1 MVGPTNFK
9 NKISEP
15 EIVQRLALVF
25 SLICIFGC
33 SPVMVRPSP
42 EGRPD
47 LQGIPASDL
56 IEALRVSQAD
66 LRSLDA
72 LGKISVS
79 TSENRL
85 RASQVVL
92 VQAPDAFRIEV
103 LAPFGISYV
112 VAADGEALATLST
125 QDNVLYRGRPDQ
137 QTIAEVIGI
146 ALAPRDMTSLL
157 LGRPPVEA
165 DELASLW
172 TSNPPANDA
181 PIKTDAPAVFL
192 HAGDSADASVVIG
205 FAKLQAD
212 RYEQIVPVSFQ
223 RIARNGQSLLQAG
236 FEDFVLVEDVLVPR
250 RIRLQT
256 LSTDAIVE
264 YRELT
269 PNKLMPASM
278 FQIATP
284 PGTREIRLLP
294 AGP

>member
-9 NKISEP
+9 NKTSELK
-15 EIVQRLALVF
+15 IVHRLALVF
-25 SLICIFGC
+25 SLVCIFGC

-56 IEALRVSQAD
+56 IAALRVSQAD

-79 TSENRL
+79 TPENRL

-112 VAADGEALATLST
+112 VAADGESLATLST

-157 LGRPPVEA
+157 LGRPPVKA

-172 TSNPPANDA
+172 TSNPPANDTPA
-181 PIKTDAPAVFL
+181 KTGAPAVFL
-192 HAGDSADASVVIG
+192 HAGDGEDASVVIG
-205 FAKLQAD
+205 FTKLQAD
-212 RYEQIVPVSFQ
+212 RHEQIIPVSFQ
-223 RIARNGQSLLQAG
+223 RIARNGQKLLQAR
-236 FEDFVLVEDVLVPR
+236 FEDFLLVEEVLVPR

-256 LSTDAIVE
+256 LSTDAVVE

-269 PNKLMPASM
+269 PNKLMPPSM

-284 PGTREIRLLP
+284 PGTREIQLLP
-294 AGP
+294 TTP

>member
-1 MVGPTNFK
+1 MVEPINFTNR
-9 NKISEP
+9 ISEP
-15 EIVQRLALVF
+15 KIVQRLALVF
-25 SLICIFGC
+25 SLVCIFGC
-33 SPVMVRPSP
+33 SSTMVQPSP
-42 EGRPD
+42 ESRRD
-47 LQGIPASDL
+47 LQGIPANDL
-56 IEALRVSQAD
+56 IAALRASQAD

-79 TSENRL
+79 TPENRL

-92 VQAPDAFRIEV
+92 VQSPDAFRIEV

-112 VAADGEALATLST
+112 IAADGEALTTLST

-146 ALAPRDMTSLL
+146 GLAPRDMTSLL
-157 LGRPPVEA
+157 LGRPPAKA

-172 TSNPPANDA
+172 TSNRPASDA
-181 PIKTDAPAVFL
+181 SANTDAPVVFL
-192 HAGDSADASVVIG
+192 HAGDSEDASVVIG
-205 FAKLQAD
+205 FTKLHAD
-212 RYEQIVPVSFQ
+212 RYEKVVPVSFQ
-223 RIARNGQSLLQAG
+223 RIARNGQKLLQAS

-256 LSTDAIVE
+256 LSTNAVIE
-264 YRELT
+264 YSELA

-284 PGTREIRLLP
+284 PGAREISLSP
-294 AGP
+294 AAP

>member
-1 MVGPTNFK
+1 
-9 NKISEP
+9 
-15 EIVQRLALVF
+15 
-25 SLICIFGC
+25 
-33 SPVMVRPSP
+33 MVRPSP
-42 EGRPD
+42 EGRPE
-47 LQGIPASDL
+47 LEGAPASDL
-56 IEALRVSQAD
+56 IAALRVAQED
-66 LRSLDA
+66 RRSLDA

-79 TSENRL
+79 TPGNRL

-137 QTIAEVIGI
+137 ETIAEVIGI
-146 ALAPRDMTSLL
+146 ALSPRDMASLL
-157 LGRPPVEA
+157 LGRPPVKA

-181 PIKTDAPAVFL
+181 PKKTVAPAVFL
-192 HAGDSADASVVIG
+192 HAGDSEDASVVIG

-223 RIARNGQSLLQAG
+223 RIARNGQKLLQAS
-236 FEDFVLVEDVLVPR
+236 FEDFIRAEGVLVPR

-256 LSTDAIVE
+256 LSTDAVVE

-284 PGTREIRLLP
+284 PWTREIGLLP
-294 AGP
+294 AAP

>member
-1 MVGPTNFK
+1 MVGPTKFK

-15 EIVQRLALVF
+15 KIVQKLALVF
-25 SLICIFGC
+25 SLVCIFGC
-33 SPVMVRPSP
+33 SPIMVQPSP
-42 EGRPD
+42 EGSPD
-47 LQGIPASDL
+47 LQGIPATDL
-56 IEALRVSQAD
+56 IGALRVSQAD

-79 TSENRL
+79 TPENRL

-92 VQAPDAFRIEV
+92 VQAPDSFRIEV

-112 VAADGEALATLST
+112 VATDGEALATLST

-146 ALAPRDMTSLL
+146 ALAPRDMASLL

-172 TSNPPANDA
+172 KSNPPANDA
-181 PIKTDAPAVFL
+181 PAKVGAPAVFL
-192 HAGDSADASVVIG
+192 HAGDSEDASVVIG
-205 FAKLQAD
+205 FTKLRAD

-223 RIARNGQSLLQAG
+223 RIARNGQKLLQAS
-236 FEDFVLVEDVLVPR
+236 FEDFVRVDEVLVPR

-256 LSTDAIVE
+256 LSTSAVVE

-269 PNKLMPASM
+269 PNKRMPASM

-284 PGTREIRLLP
+284 PGTREISLLP
-294 AGP
+294 AAP